1 MLLKTF
7 MAKFRLSP
15 VKSSESTSWYVL
27 DGEEKKK
34 KGICLI
40 WEKQPVTV
48 CKVSINQNMSV
59 SSKVT

>member
-27 DGEEKKK
+27 DGGEKKK
-34 KGICLI
+34 KKEFVWFG
-40 WEKQPVTV
+40 KNSQ
-48 CKVSINQNMSV
+48 
-59 SSKVT
+59 

>member
-27 DGEEKKK
+27 DGGEKKK
-34 KGICLI
+34 KNCLI

>member
-27 DGEEKKK
+27 DGGEKKK
-34 KGICLI
+34 KLSDLG
-40 WEKQPVTV
+40 KTASNGV
-48 CKVSINQNMSV
+48 
-59 SSKVT
+59 

>member
-27 DGEEKKK
+27 DGGEKKK
-34 KGICLI
+34 KRNLSDLG
-40 WEKQPVTV
+40 KTASNGV
-48 CKVSINQNMSV
+48 
-59 SSKVT
+59 